1 MKVIL
6 ASKSP
11 RRKEL
16 LDLLQIPFEIIVSEI
31 DETINLK
38 GDLKKEIE
46 NLAYRKAQKV
56 FETNQDAIVVGSD
69 TIVVIDNEVLG
80 KPKDKKDAFRMLKML
95 SGNTHEVITG
105 VCLLSKSKKDT
116 FSSTTKVKFNDLSD
130 EEILKAMQD
139 ESYSIEFLWTKIGNH
154 ATSQGVNL
162 KFEIVS
168 STTGANNVNDINFTV
183 QGTYI
188 GITNFI
194 YAIENDEEL
203 NFRIQ
208 NFKLLPHDGNV
219 LQGTFTVRN
228 ISIQGNTSSQSVQ
241 GNASNNS
248 TNTQTNQQSGNTQ
261 TNQQNTNTQN
271 TNTNTQNTNT
281 AQ

>member
-1 MKVIL
+1 MQRLVL

-130 EEILKAMQD
+130 EEIEEYLNTKEPYDKAGAYAIQGLGAK
-139 ESYSIEFLWTKIGNH
+139 YINSIEGDYYTVMGLPIAEVYKR
-154 ATSQGVNL
+154 L
-162 KFEIVS
+162 K
-168 STTGANNVNDINFTV
+168 NF
-183 QGTYI
+183 
-188 GITNFI
+188 
-194 YAIENDEEL
+194 
-203 NFRIQ
+203 
-208 NFKLLPHDGNV
+208 
-219 LQGTFTVRN
+219 
-228 ISIQGNTSSQSVQ
+228 
-241 GNASNNS
+241 
-248 TNTQTNQQSGNTQ
+248 
-261 TNQQNTNTQN
+261 
-271 TNTNTQNTNT
+271 
-281 AQ
+281 

>member
-1 MKVIL
+1 MQRLVL

-105 VCLLSKSKKDT
+105 VCLLSRDKKDT

-130 EEILKAMQD
+130 EEIEEYLNTKEPYDKAGAYAIQGLGAK
-139 ESYSIEFLWTKIGNH
+139 YINSIEGDYYTVMGLPIAEVYKR
-154 ATSQGVNL
+154 L
-162 KFEIVS
+162 K
-168 STTGANNVNDINFTV
+168 NF
-183 QGTYI
+183 
-188 GITNFI
+188 
-194 YAIENDEEL
+194 
-203 NFRIQ
+203 
-208 NFKLLPHDGNV
+208 
-219 LQGTFTVRN
+219 
-228 ISIQGNTSSQSVQ
+228 
-241 GNASNNS
+241 
-248 TNTQTNQQSGNTQ
+248 
-261 TNQQNTNTQN
+261 
-271 TNTNTQNTNT
+271 
-281 AQ
+281 